1 MSKIVPYRPPVA
13 PVSGATPR
21 HTLRDR
27 YLSDTRAALVHAD
40 ARLRARPMASPA
52 QRSALALSIA
62 ASLDTGS
69 LAPAVVTALE
79 DVLVLEAH
87 AFAVSSNDFA
97 GMAPLEAAFH
107 LRRTAE
113 TLDRFLDA
121 ADDFQVLAAHL
132 SQAFAAIVTAV
143 PASVRSAQSDAA
155 TLTTPLVNV
164 LAGAPQLLSN
174 VMRSL
179 SHPDLVARGH
189 AFTLRATLER
199 NLCLA
204 SGLEPGVEHP
214 AHRLKLPDSQRLAP
228 EALAS
233 LYFRDTPLLPLLM
246 TPVAIVLPFATRFE
260 HTHIVAGSGHG
271 KTQTLQR
278 LILDDL
284 SMPDPPALVIVD
296 SQGEMLDKI
305 ARLAVFDPVH
315 GRLRDRLVIVD
326 PRDVSHPPAL
336 NLFAVSRGRHRTYD
350 AATSE
355 QLINGVIELFDYIF
369 GALLGADLT
378 QKQGVVF
385 RYLARLMLV
394 IPGATIQTLRE
405 VLENADPYLP
415 YMQQLSGAARG
426 FFQHQFFA
434 RDFTATKTQILR
446 RLWGVLEQPTFER
459 MLSAPDNKLDLYDL
473 MQSGKIVLVNTAKDF
488 MQAERSAILGR
499 MFIAMTLQAALE
511 RAALPAARRRPA
523 FLVIDEAADYFDT
536 SIDHLLVQARKYH
549 VGICLA
555 HQHMDQLNGGLRA
568 SIAANTSVKL
578 AGGVA
583 WSDARSLA
591 PDLRTTPEFI
601 LAQEKSATAS
611 CFALFVR
618 NLTPQAIALTVP
630 FGCLEAAPHM
640 TEASFALVVD
650 ANRRQVSQTTSP
662 PAPLPAA
669 PRPAPTQPGAAYPAP
684 KPLPPEPAS
693 SPDDDGS
700 DWRS

>member
-1 MSKIVPYRPPVA
+1 MSKIVPYRPPA
-13 PVSGATPR
+13 AAVSGATPR
-21 HTLRDR
+21 YTLRDR

-40 ARLRARPMASPA
+40 ARLRARRMASPA
-52 QRSALALSIA
+52 QRRDLALSIA
-62 ASLDTGS
+62 AGLDTGS
-69 LAPAVVTALE
+69 LAPAFVTALE
-79 DVLVLEAH
+79 AVLAMEAD
-87 AFAVSSNDFA
+87 AFAVSSGDFA

-132 SQAFAAIVTAV
+132 SQVFAAIVTAV
-143 PASVRSAQSDAA
+143 PANVRSAQSDDT
-155 TLTTPLVNV
+155 TLTTPLVNLLARAPEV
-164 LAGAPQLLSN
+164 LSEVIRCFSQ
-174 VMRSL
+174 
-179 SHPDLVARGH
+179 PDLVARGH
-189 AFTLRATLER
+189 AFTLRTVLER

-214 AHRLKLPDSQRLAP
+214 PHRLKYPDSPRAAP
-228 EALAS
+228 EALAAQ
-233 LYFRDTPLLPLLM
+233 YFRDTPLLPLLM
-246 TPVAIVLPFATRFE
+246 TPVAIVLPFAIRFE

-284 SMPDPPALVIVD
+284 SLPDPPSLVIVD
-296 SQGEMLDKI
+296 SQGEMLERI
-305 ARLAVFDPVH
+305 ARLAVFDPDH
-315 GRLRDRLVIVD
+315 GRLRDRLVIID
-326 PRDVSHPPAL
+326 PRDVMHPPAL
-336 NLFAVSRGRHRTYD
+336 NLFAVSRGRHRTYN
-350 AATSE
+350 AAMSE

-426 FFQHQFFA
+426 FFEHQFFA

-601 LAQEKSATAS
+601 LAQEKTAAS
-611 CFALFVR
+611 SSFALFVR
-618 NLTPQAIALTVP
+618 NLTPQAIALSVP
-630 FGCLEAAPHM
+630 FGSLEAVPRM
-640 TEASFALVVD
+640 SDASFARVLD
-650 ANRRQVSQTTSP
+650 ANRRQFSQPTSIS
-662 PAPLPAA
+662 APSPVT
-669 PRPAPTQPGAAYPAP
+669 PRPTPTQPAPTKFTPR
-684 KPLPPEPAS
+684 PLPSGPAS
-693 SPDDDGS
+693 SPDDDGG